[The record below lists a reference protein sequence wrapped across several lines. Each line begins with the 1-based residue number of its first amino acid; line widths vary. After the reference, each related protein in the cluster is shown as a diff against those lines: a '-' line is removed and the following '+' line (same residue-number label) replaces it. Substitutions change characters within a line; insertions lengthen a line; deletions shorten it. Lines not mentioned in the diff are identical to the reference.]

1 MDSSSSSSDP
11 SGVVA
16 EEIEGEDAEVGAA
29 ETVSGVDDFAA
40 DISSI
45 NTNTASSI
53 SSGEKNVEAEGS
65 TEDDEVSTDELKAA
79 EVSSE
84 STPVV
89 SASKPISAEEAVE
102 EHAAVGVVTDA
113 KRVVETIPIAV
124 TSSGGT
130 V

>member
-102 EHAAVGVVTDA
+102 EHAAVGVVIDA